1 MCQVVSKISR
11 VVSEKRCQQVE
22 KMGVK
27 IHSVLTCWALCGL
40 ETNKGGVETGFAAF
54 VMWIRYLLVSI

>member
-1 MCQVVSKISR
+1 MCHVVSKISH
-11 VVSEKRCQQVE
+11 VVSEKRCQQGE

-27 IHSVLTCWALCGL
+27 IHSVWKCWALCGV

-54 VMWIRYLLVSI
+54 VMCIRYLLVSI